1 MVNFKVAVLFIKIL
15 TCFISHR
22 TFGNVIYDIVQK
34 YSQLSTSKLRKLEKL
49 SIKLKKAD
57 PDITFLSNCK
67 VFNVIP
73 KFLAFNL
80 PNTNDSDSRFIRKQL
95 LRTALKKKD
104 KRYKLEK
111 ELRKISIEVYCLLS
125 SLDCY
130 IIRALIK
137 KNVNCI
143 VKTTVRTH
151 EKKLKEL
158 TRNVVLPFHPVE
170 TVLNLSGTRLSDDE
184 LEILKYGLKHS
195 IEPLHINKTDVLT
208 TFDFIHRSMSKDL
221 KHEKDAG

>member
-1 MVNFKVAVLFIKIL
+1 M
-15 TCFISHR
+15 
-22 TFGNVIYDIVQK
+22 
-34 YSQLSTSKLRKLEKL
+34 
-49 SIKLKKAD
+49 
-57 PDITFLSNCK
+57 
-67 VFNVIP
+67 
-73 KFLAFNL
+73 AFNL

-158 TRNVVLPFHPVE
+158 TRNVVLPFTPAE
-170 TVLNLSGTRLSDDE
+170 TVLNISDTKLSDDE
-184 LEILKYGLKHS
+184 FEILKYGLKHS
-195 IEPLHINKTDVLT
+195 IEPLHINKTDVT